1 MRLTRILS
9 ILALI
14 ASGGAATAAMLDD
27 YESAYSDGAR
37 AMCAQLTAGAGRVH
51 DGLCQVPIDGVWLTP
66 RVEIRTPD
74 RDHE

>member
-14 ASGGAATAAMLDD
+14 ASGAAAATAMLDD
-27 YESAYSDGAR
+27 YDSAYSDGAGTI
-37 AMCAQLTAGAGRVH
+37 CAQLTAGAGRVH
-51 DGLCQVPIDGVWLTP
+51 DGLCQVPTDGVWLTP
-66 RVEIRTPD
+66 RVEIRIPD

>member
-1 MRLTRILS
+1 MTRILS
-9 ILALI
+9 ILALL
-14 ASGGAATAAMLDD
+14 ASGAAAWLALCDD
-27 YESAYSDGAR
+27 YDSAYGDGAR
-37 AMCAQLTAGAGRVH
+37 AMCSQLTAGAGRVH

>member
-1 MRLTRILS
+1 MSRILS
-9 ILALI
+9 ILALL
-14 ASGGAATAAMLDD
+14 ASGAAAWLALSDD

-37 AMCAQLTAGAGRVH
+37 DMCAQLTAGAGRVH